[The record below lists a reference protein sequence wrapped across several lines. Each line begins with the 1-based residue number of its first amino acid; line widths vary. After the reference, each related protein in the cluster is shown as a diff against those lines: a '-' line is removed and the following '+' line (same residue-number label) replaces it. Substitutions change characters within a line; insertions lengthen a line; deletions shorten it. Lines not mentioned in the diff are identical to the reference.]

1 MAHAIRSEQVSSNVH
16 AFPRP
21 QVRDSDVTLYEAKKG
36 SALHGLTEEQ
46 RIAVAEL
53 IQAERKHAVRWWTF
67 LNEMRA
73 RGSLPDWVKNQG
85 VGTGPEYDRYR
96 GDCEAV
102 NLKLYGTRRVHA
114 AGGYCSVEFDA

>member
-21 QVRDSDVTLYEAKKG
+21 QVRDAEVALYEAKEG

-46 RIAVAEL
+46 RIAVVEL
-53 IQAERKHAVRWWTF
+53 IQAERKHAVTWWTY

-73 RGSLPDWVKNQG
+73 RKQLPEWVSKQS

-96 GDCEAV
+96 SDCEAL
-102 NLKLYGTRRVHA
+102 NLGLFGSRSVYS
-114 AGGYCSVEFDA
+114 AGSYCSVEFDA